1 MLDNSAMLRRI
12 NRLRE
17 EHQAISEH
25 LKLVGDSL
33 SDREALRSLRGARSD
48 WVPSRP
54 QILGKNLEKL
64 QQTLSHLE
72 EGLGNHFVFEED
84 NLPPLCGDL
93 LMKAILVDHQE
104 IRKKLDEAKS
114 IVFTTKLD
122 GISEGELTSLRSRII
137 EAVDNVLNVVGEH
150 ARKEQVVLEM
160 MRAVLEDQS

>member
-1 MLDNSAMLRRI
+1 MLDNWAMLRRVT
-12 NRLRE
+12 RLRE

-25 LKLVGDSL
+25 LKLVGDSV
-33 SDREALRSLRGARSD
+33 SDREALRSLRGAHTD

-54 QILGKNLEKL
+54 EILGKKLEKL
-64 QQTLSHLE
+64 QQTLSLLE
-72 EGLGNHFVFEED
+72 EGLRNHFAFEEN

-114 IVFTTKLD
+114 IVFSNKLD
-122 GISEGELTSLRSRII
+122 SLSEDELTSLESRTK
-137 EAVDNVLNVVGEH
+137 EAVDNVLNVVEEH

-160 MRAVLEDQS
+160 MRAVLED